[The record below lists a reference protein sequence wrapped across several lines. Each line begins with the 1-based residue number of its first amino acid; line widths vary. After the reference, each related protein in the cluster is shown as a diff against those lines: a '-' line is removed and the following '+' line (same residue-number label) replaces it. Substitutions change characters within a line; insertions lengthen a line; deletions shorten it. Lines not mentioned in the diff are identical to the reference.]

1 MSKLGELTL
10 SLQEEGAFKNQNLEE
25 PPMQTAELEGLLS
38 QMTREEKVTQ
48 LLQLAAGFY
57 IDLDAVTGPIEE
69 MGLTEKMIE
78 NAGTVLGISGAED
91 VIRTQKSYLEKNRL
105 GIPLIFMADVIHGYK
120 TIFPIPLALGSSW
133 NTELAEETARI
144 AALESAVSGLHVTF
158 SPMVDLVRDPRW
170 GRVMESTG
178 EDAFLNAE
186 LAKAFVRGYQGT
198 DLKNDFERVAACVK
212 HFAAYGAPI
221 AGREYNTVNMSER
234 QLRESYLPGYKAALD
249 EGAKLVMT
257 AFNTVDGVPATA
269 NKWLMRDLL
278 RNEWDF
284 NGVLISDWGAVKEL
298 VPHGVAADEKE
309 AAILALNA
317 SVDIEMMTM
326 CYMDTLEASIEAG
339 EIEEALVDEAV
350 LRILNLKNDL
360 GLFENPYR
368 GADVEKEKAVV
379 LSQEHR
385 SLARK
390 AAEESIVLLKNEG
403 VLPLKQDQKIA
414 LIGPGA
420 ESKNILGAWSWQG
433 ESEKAISLAEG
444 LAQHV
449 PAEQLLIAKGCDI
462 LSGTQAEMDAA
473 VAVAKEADVI
483 VLALGEN
490 SDMSGEAASRSDIRL
505 PKIQLELLAQ
515 LKSVGKPIIVTLF
528 NGRPLDIHELEVAGI
543 VEAWFPGTEGGA
555 ALANI
560 LMGVVNPSAK
570 LSMSFPYNVG
580 QVPVYYNPDNTG
592 RPELGRSVDEKYVS
606 KYLDIPNEALY
617 PFGFGLSYTSF
628 SYSDMTLS
636 TTELKNSKTL
646 TVEVTVKNS
655 GKYAGKEIVQLYL
668 RDIVGEVVRP
678 VKELKGYQKIEL
690 AAGAEKTVSFTVTE
704 EQLGYVHQDCSF
716 SSDSG
721 VFEVMVGTSSAEV
734 QGARFNLIK

>member
-25 PPMQTAELEGLLS
+25 PPMQTAELEGLVS

-198 DLKNDFERVAACVK
+198 DLKNDLERVAACVK

-403 VLPLKQDQKIA
+403 VLPLKQNQKIA

-420 ESKNILGAWSWQG
+420 ESKDILGAWSWQG

-483 VLALGEN
+483 VLVLGEN

-560 LMGVVNPSAK
+560 LMGAVNPSAK

-592 RPELGRSVDEKYVS
+592 RPELGRSIDEKYVS
-606 KYLDIPNEALY
+606 KYLDSPNEALY

-636 TTELKNSKTL
+636 ATELKDSETL
-646 TVEVTVKNS
+646 TVEVKVKNS

-690 AAGAEKTVSFTVTE
+690 AAGAEKTVRFTVTE
-704 EQLGYVHQDCSF
+704 EQLRYVHQDCSF

-721 VFEVMVGTSSAEV
+721 VFEVMVGPSSAEV
-734 QGARFNLIK
+734 QSARFKLIK

>member
-350 LRILNLKNDL
+350 LRIFNLKNDL

-368 GADVEKEKAVV
+368 GADAEKEKAVV
-379 LSQEHR
+379 LSEEHR

-403 VLPLKQDQKIA
+403 VLPLKQNQKIA

-420 ESKNILGAWSWQG
+420 ESKDILGAWAWQG

-462 LSGTQAEMDAA
+462 LSGTQAEIDAA

-483 VLALGEN
+483 ILALGEN

-560 LMGVVNPSAK
+560 LMGAVNPSAK

-606 KYLDIPNEALY
+606 KYLDSPNEALY

-636 TTELKNSKTL
+636 ATELKDSETL

-704 EQLGYVHQDCSF
+704 EQLRYVHQDCSF

-721 VFEVMVGTSSAEV
+721 VFEVMVGPSSAEV
-734 QGARFNLIK
+734 QSARIKLIK

>member
-1 MSKLGELTL
+1 
-10 SLQEEGAFKNQNLEE
+10 
-25 PPMQTAELEGLLS
+25 
-38 QMTREEKVTQ
+38 
-48 LLQLAAGFY
+48 
-57 IDLDAVTGPIEE
+57 
-69 MGLTEKMIE
+69 
-78 NAGTVLGISGAED
+78 
-91 VIRTQKSYLEKNRL
+91 
-105 GIPLIFMADVIHGYK
+105 
-120 TIFPIPLALGSSW
+120 
-133 NTELAEETARI
+133 
-144 AALESAVSGLHVTF
+144 
-158 SPMVDLVRDPRW
+158 MVDLVRDPRW

-198 DLKNDFERVAACVK
+198 DLKNDFERVAASVK

-368 GADVEKEKAVV
+368 GADAEKEKAVV
-379 LSQEHR
+379 LSEEHR

-403 VLPLKQDQKIA
+403 VLPLKQNQKIA

-420 ESKNILGAWSWQG
+420 ESKDILGAWAWQG

-560 LMGVVNPSAK
+560 LMGAVNPSAK

-606 KYLDIPNEALY
+606 KYLDSPNEALY

-636 TTELKNSKTL
+636 ATELKDSETL

-690 AAGAEKTVSFTVTE
+690 AAGAEKTVSFKVTE
-704 EQLGYVHQDCSF
+704 EQLRYVHQDCSF

-721 VFEVMVGTSSAEV
+721 VFEVMVGPSSAEV
-734 QGARFNLIK
+734 QRVLKFKVQDLS

>member
-1 MSKLGELTL
+1 MRAVEL
-10 SLQEEGAFKNQNLEE
+10 QD
-25 PPMQTAELEGLLS
+25 LLAK
-38 QMTREEKVTQ
+38 MTRQEKINQ

-69 MGLTEKMIE
+69 MGLTEEMID
-78 NAGTVLGISGAED
+78 NAGTVLGISGAAD
-91 VIRTQKSYLEKNRL
+91 VIQTQKKYLAKNRL

-133 NTELAEETARI
+133 NTALAEETARI
-144 AALESAVSGLHVTF
+144 SALESAVSGLHVTF

-198 DLKNDFERVAACVK
+198 DLTLDVERVAACVK
-212 HFAAYGAPI
+212 HFAAYGAPV

-234 QLRESYLPGYKAALD
+234 QLREAYLPGYQAALN

-269 NKWLMRDLL
+269 NQWLMRDLL
-278 RNEWDF
+278 RKEWNFD
-284 NGVLISDWGAVKEL
+284 GVLISDWGAVKEL
-298 VPHGVAADEKE
+298 VPHGVASDEKE
-309 AAILALNA
+309 AAILALKA
-317 SVDIEMMTM
+317 GVDIEMMTM
-326 CYMDTLEASIEAG
+326 CYLNHLEDALEAG
-339 EIEEALVDEAV
+339 EIAENLVDEAV

-368 GADVEKEKAVV
+368 GADVQREQELV
-379 LSQEHR
+379 LSDAHR
-385 SLARK
+385 ESARK
-390 AAEESIVLLKNEG
+390 AAEESIVLLKNSG
-403 VLPLKQDQKIA
+403 ILPLASQQKIA

-420 ESKNILGAWSWQG
+420 ESKDILGAWSWQG

-444 LAQHV
+444 LRKYV
-449 PAEQLLIAKGCDI
+449 PVEQLMIAKGCEV
-462 LSGTQAEMDAA
+462 LTAGSQTEVAEALEIA
-473 VAVAKEADVI
+473 EAADVI
-483 VLALGEN
+483 ILALGEN
-490 SDMSGEAASRSDIRL
+490 SDMSGEAASRSDIHL
-505 PKIQLELLAQ
+505 PQVQLDLFKQ
-515 LKSVGKPIIVTLF
+515 LKKLGKPIVVTLF
-528 NGRPLDIHELEVAGI
+528 NGRPLDISELSQSTEVAAI
-543 VEAWFPGTEGGA
+543 VEAWFPGTEGGN

-560 LMGVVNPSAK
+560 LMGAINPSAK

-592 RPELGRSVDEKYVS
+592 RPEVGRSADEKYVS

-628 SYSDMTLS
+628 SYSDLQIS
-636 TTELKNSKTL
+636 TTKLTPSETLKIH
-646 TVEVTVKNS
+646 VTVKNT
-655 GKYAGKEIVQLYL
+655 GNIIGKEIVQLYI
-668 RDIVGEVVRP
+668 RDVVGEVVRP

-690 AAGAEKTVSFTVTE
+690 AANE
-704 EQLGYVHQDCSF
+704 EQVITFTLSENELCYVHQDLSF
-716 SSDSG
+716 KSDTG
-721 VFEVMVGTSSAEV
+721 EFHVMVGPSSHDDGLLKTS
-734 QGARFNLIK
+734 FTFIN

>member
-368 GADVEKEKAVV
+368 GADAEKEKAVV
-379 LSQEHR
+379 LSEEHR

-403 VLPLKQDQKIA
+403 VLPLKQNQKIA

-420 ESKNILGAWSWQG
+420 ESKDILGAWAWQG

-462 LSGTQAEMDAA
+462 LNGTQAEMDGA

-560 LMGVVNPSAK
+560 LMGAVNPSAK

-606 KYLDIPNEALY
+606 KYLDSPNEALY

-636 TTELKNSKTL
+636 ATELKDSETL

-690 AAGAEKTVSFTVTE
+690 AAGAEKTVSFKVTE
-704 EQLGYVHQDCSF
+704 EQLRYVHQDCLF

-721 VFEVMVGTSSAEV
+721 VFEVMVGPSSAEV
-734 QGARFNLIK
+734 QSARFKLIK

>member
-1 MSKLGELTL
+1 M
-10 SLQEEGAFKNQNLEE
+10 
-25 PPMQTAELEGLLS
+25 
-38 QMTREEKVTQ
+38 
-48 LLQLAAGFY
+48 
-57 IDLDAVTGPIEE
+57 
-69 MGLTEKMIE
+69 
-78 NAGTVLGISGAED
+78 
-91 VIRTQKSYLEKNRL
+91 
-105 GIPLIFMADVIHGYK
+105 
-120 TIFPIPLALGSSW
+120 
-133 NTELAEETARI
+133 
-144 AALESAVSGLHVTF
+144 
-158 SPMVDLVRDPRW
+158 
-170 GRVMESTG
+170 
-178 EDAFLNAE
+178 
-186 LAKAFVRGYQGT
+186 
-198 DLKNDFERVAACVK
+198 
-212 HFAAYGAPI
+212 
-221 AGREYNTVNMSER
+221 
-234 QLRESYLPGYKAALD
+234 
-249 EGAKLVMT
+249 
-257 AFNTVDGVPATA
+257 
-269 NKWLMRDLL
+269 
-278 RNEWDF
+278 DF

-368 GADVEKEKAVV
+368 GADAEKEKAVV
-379 LSQEHR
+379 LSEEHR
-385 SLARK
+385 SIARK

-403 VLPLKQDQKIA
+403 VLPLKQNQKIA

-420 ESKNILGAWSWQG
+420 ESKDILGAWAWQG

-462 LSGTQAEMDAA
+462 LSGTQSEMDAA

-490 SDMSGEAASRSDIRL
+490 SDMSGEASSRSDIRL

-560 LMGVVNPSAK
+560 LIGAVNPSAK

-606 KYLDIPNEALY
+606 KYLDSPNEALY

-636 TTELKNSKTL
+636 ATELKDSETL

-704 EQLGYVHQDCSF
+704 EQLRYVHQDCSF

-721 VFEVMVGTSSAEV
+721 VFEVMVGPSSAEV
-734 QGARFNLIK
+734 QSARFKLIK

>member
-1 MSKLGELTL
+1 
-10 SLQEEGAFKNQNLEE
+10 
-25 PPMQTAELEGLLS
+25 MQTAELEGLLS

-368 GADVEKEKAVV
+368 GADAEKEKAVV
-379 LSQEHR
+379 LSEEHR
-385 SLARK
+385 SIARK

-403 VLPLKQDQKIA
+403 VLPLKQNQKIA

-420 ESKNILGAWSWQG
+420 ESKDILGAWAWQG

-462 LSGTQAEMDAA
+462 LSGTQSEMDAA

-490 SDMSGEAASRSDIRL
+490 SDMSGEASSRSDIRL

-560 LMGVVNPSAK
+560 LIGAVNPSAK

-606 KYLDIPNEALY
+606 KYLDSPNEALY

-636 TTELKNSKTL
+636 ATELKDSETL

-704 EQLGYVHQDCSF
+704 EQLRYVHQDCSF

-721 VFEVMVGTSSAEV
+721 VFEVMVGPSSAEV
-734 QGARFNLIK
+734 QSARFKLIK

>member
-78 NAGTVLGISGAED
+78 NAGTVLGISGAEN

-269 NKWLMRDLL
+269 NKWLMRD
-278 RNEWDF
+278 F

-368 GADVEKEKAVV
+368 GADAEKEKAVV
-379 LSQEHR
+379 LSEEHR

-403 VLPLKQDQKIA
+403 VLPLKQNQKIA

-420 ESKNILGAWSWQG
+420 ESKDILGAWAWQG

-473 VAVAKEADVI
+473 VVVAKEADVI

-560 LMGVVNPSAK
+560 LMGAVNPSAK

-606 KYLDIPNEALY
+606 KYLDSPNEALY

-636 TTELKNSKTL
+636 ATELKDSETL

-690 AAGAEKTVSFTVTE
+690 AAGAEKTVSFKVTE
-704 EQLGYVHQDCSF
+704 EQLRYVHQDCSF

-721 VFEVMVGTSSAEV
+721 VFEVMVGPSSAEV
-734 QGARFNLIK
+734 QSARFKLIK

>member
-1 MSKLGELTL
+1 
-10 SLQEEGAFKNQNLEE
+10 
-25 PPMQTAELEGLLS
+25 MQTAELEGLLS

-234 QLRESYLPGYKAALD
+234 QLRESYLPGYRAALD

-298 VPHGVAADEKE
+298 VPHGVAANEKE

-368 GADVEKEKAVV
+368 GADAEKEKAVV

-403 VLPLKQDQKIA
+403 VLPLKQNQKIA

-420 ESKNILGAWSWQG
+420 ESKDILGAWAWQG

-462 LSGTQAEMDAA
+462 LSGTQAEIDAA

-490 SDMSGEAASRSDIRL
+490 SEMSGEAASRSDIRL

-560 LMGVVNPSAK
+560 LIGAVNPSAK

-606 KYLDIPNEALY
+606 KYLDSPNEALY

-636 TTELKNSKTL
+636 ATELKDSETL

-690 AAGAEKTVSFTVTE
+690 AAGAEKTVSFKVTE
-704 EQLGYVHQDCSF
+704 EQLRYVHQDCSF

-721 VFEVMVGTSSAEV
+721 VFEVMVGPSSAEV
-734 QGARFNLIK
+734 QSARFKLIK